1 MIPFCEIG
9 ARSNFSLL
17 EGASKPEEMVTAA
30 AASGLSELFDG
41 EPLPAAG
48 VGLRYQASEAY
59 GVNVSVDYAVGR
71 DDGALYFRIGE
82 AF

>member
-30 AASGLSELFDG
+30 AALGISGLCIADRNSV
-41 EPLPAAG
+41 AG
-48 VGLRYQASEAY
+48 VVRAHM
-59 GVNVSVDYAVGR
+59 
-71 DDGALYFRIGE
+71 
-82 AF
+82 